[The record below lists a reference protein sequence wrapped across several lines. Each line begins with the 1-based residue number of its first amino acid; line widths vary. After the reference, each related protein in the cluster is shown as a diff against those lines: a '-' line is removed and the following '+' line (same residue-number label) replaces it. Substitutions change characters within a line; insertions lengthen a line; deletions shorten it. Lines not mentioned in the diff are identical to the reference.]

1 MAQPTASD
9 SRLFSDKPPQ
19 TELMDLER
27 VSRLTAQGCYE
38 FSEHAERERIHDHF
52 SVADVKGVATN
63 GELIEDYPEDPRGH
77 SCLMLGWSEDGRP
90 IHVVLTILPTDV
102 VRFITVYEPT
112 KPKWIDPWTRA
123 RKE

>member
-1 MAQPTASD
+1 
-9 SRLFSDKPPQ
+9 
-19 TELMDLER
+19 MDLEL
-27 VSRLTAQGCYE
+27 VSRLTAQGRYE

-52 SVADVKGVATN
+52 TVDEIKGVAIN

-77 SCLMLGWSEDGRP
+77 SCLMLGWGKDGRP
-90 IHVVLTILPTDV
+90 IHVVLAILPTDV

-112 KPKWIDPWTRA
+112 RPKWINPWTRA